1 MQVSVTGERFEMGQ
15 SLRSHVVATTSLIVE
30 HSFGK
35 ATEAHVAVRRGRGR
49 YEAELPMRATSGPA
63 IANAGA
69 AQRRNF
75 NTACPAQTP

>member
-35 ATEAHVAVRRGRGR
+35 ATEAHVAVRRKRRR
-49 YEAELPMRATSGPA
+49 YKAGLRCARRAA
-63 IANAGA
+63 
-69 AQRRNF
+69 
-75 NTACPAQTP
+75 